1 MLSTLRVS
9 NLAVV
14 DELEIEFTN
23 GMNVMTGE
31 TGSGKSV
38 ILKAI
43 ELLAG
48 KRGGADLIR
57 HGEDRCVVEGV
68 FHVSDLEQ
76 LRESLRADDES
87 LADSLESDEVL
98 VRRVFEKSGR
108 GKIYVNGGL
117 IGAAALQSL
126 GEQLIDI
133 TGQHQQ
139 HTLLNASS
147 HLNLLDL
154 FGVSEKLRQEMRV
167 AYEKFAQAKTRY
179 QKFSED
185 SAQQELEIARYQ
197 FELQELDA
205 AGLSLGGRAAAEAE
219 LHRLS
224 HVEVLSSQ
232 IQKALAILEDDEQSI
247 DERLREL
254 LITLEKAASIDPH
267 FQQVV
272 QLVEAASAQLSESGL
287 VLNQLGSRLEMNP
300 ERLEELRDQI
310 AEIARLE
317 RKYGKKED
325 LLVGY
330 RENIRTKLDALG
342 GGELS
347 LEKLKEEYESAE
359 KIARSIAQ
367 KLSESRKK
375 LSNELSQQVGKD
387 LGLLNMKRAQFQV
400 SLQPKEL
407 SATGQESVEFLFSA
421 NPGEPP
427 RPLQKV
433 ASGGEL
439 SRVLLV
445 LKTLLN
451 EKNLP
456 GTQVFDEIDSGISG
470 AVSHVV
476 GEKLLAVAKKSQVI
490 LVTHSPQIASLA
502 DTHFLI
508 EKTASKN
515 STSTSIRMLDRKQ
528 RIEQL
533 AGMLAGKEV
542 STHFEKS
549 AEELLKNRERATS

>member
-1 MLSTLRVS
+1 MLTTLRVT

-14 DELEIEFTN
+14 DELEVEFTN
-23 GMNVMTGE
+23 GLNVMTGE

-48 KRGGADLIR
+48 RRGGADLIR
-57 HGEDRCVVEGV
+57 HGEERCVVEGV
-68 FHVSDLEQ
+68 FLVASKDE
-76 LRESLRADDES
+76 LRERLRADDES
-87 LADSLESDEVL
+87 LADSIESEEIL
-98 VRRVFEKSGR
+98 IRRVFEKTGR

-117 IGAAALQSL
+117 VGATSLQSL

-139 HTLLNASS
+139 HTLLNPAS
-147 HLNLLDL
+147 HLTLLDL
-154 FGVSEKLRQEMRV
+154 FGVPEKLRLEMKT
-167 AYEKFAQAKTRY
+167 AYEDYARARERY
-179 QKFSED
+179 KKFSED
-185 SAQQELEIARYQ
+185 SAQQALEVARYQ
-197 FELQELDA
+197 DELRELDA
-205 AGLSLGGRAAAEAE
+205 AGLVVGGRATLEAE
-219 LHRLS
+219 LHRLA
-224 HVEVLSSQ
+224 HVEVLTAN
-232 IQKALAILEDDEQSI
+232 IQRAMEVLEEEEQSL
-247 DERLREL
+247 DDRLREL
-254 LITLEKAASIDPH
+254 LGLLEKMAAIDPN
-267 FQQVV
+267 FSQVI

-287 VLNQLGSRLEMNP
+287 LLSQMGSRLEMSP
-300 ERLEELRDQI
+300 ERLEEVREQI

-325 LLVGY
+325 LLIAY
-330 RENIRTKLDALG
+330 RDKVREKLEQLG

-347 LEKLKEEYESAE
+347 LDKLKEEFERSEQVA
-359 KIARSIAQ
+359 KGIAA
-367 KLSESRKK
+367 KLSETRKR
-375 LSNELSQQVGKD
+375 LSAQLSQQVAKD
-387 LGLLNMKRAQFQV
+387 LALLNMKRAQFQV
-400 SLQPKEL
+400 SLQTKDL
-407 SATGQESVEFLFSA
+407 SATGAEAVEFLFSA

-476 GEKLLAVAKKSQVI
+476 GEKLLAVAKTSQVI

-502 DTHFLI
+502 DSHFLI
-508 EKTASKN
+508 EKVTSKSSTN
-515 STSTSIRMLDRKQ
+515 SSIRKLDRKQ

-542 STHFEKS
+542 SSHFEKS
-549 AEELLKNRERATS
+549 AEELLKARDKQA